1 MTDFH
6 DTVRILLFNSDRLKA
21 PLNTSTDSSDGLS
34 LHFAD
39 NPSKFTTTETS
50 PGIVRA
56 QKRGAIFTLFLPLF
70 FSFSLSLSLTLSKV
84 VAVCVVESAR
94 CLRRS
99 FQYVVKFPSL
109 LTSSLLHDYWQRG
122 AHTGLGNWC
131 WMSSW
136 TLSMNCLFR
145 KTFIFS
151 LILLLSQKP
160 WCDPVRLTGLSLQ

>member
-70 FSFSLSLSLTLSKV
+70 FSFSRSLSHSL
-84 VAVCVVESAR
+84 ESCR
-94 CLRRS
+94 CLCRGVRS
-99 FQYVVKFPSL
+99 LSSSVVSICRKISESINVKFTTRL
-109 LTSSLLHDYWQRG
+109 LTTGRAHG
-122 AHTGLGNWC
+122 AWELMLNVELNAFHE
-131 WMSSW
+131 
-136 TLSMNCLFR
+136 LFV
-145 KTFIFS
+145 
-151 LILLLSQKP
+151 P
-160 WCDPVRLTGLSLQ
+160 